1 MADVFDV
8 IVLGIGGFGSG
19 AAYHL
24 ARRGLRVLGLDRFG
38 PAHDQGSSHGE
49 TRIIRKA
56 YFEHSDYV
64 PLLLRAYDLWADLE
78 AESQQQLFWKCGL
91 MLAGLPNSEAIS
103 GARLSANQHG
113 LTIENLSASAAT
125 QRWPGF
131 RVPDTFDVVF
141 EPDAG
146 FLKVEDCVRAHLDQ
160 AAARGATLLFD
171 EPAVSWSSTGHEVR
185 VRTATREFVAASLVI
200 TAGPWAA
207 ELMSDLKLPLQVLRK
222 PVFWS
227 ETTSP
232 ACNLDAGMPT
242 FYFEMPSSKSF
253 YGFPSLDGQLLKVAQ
268 HSGGELVA
276 DPLLV
281 DRQLHDADVQPVSDF
296 LQACLP
302 RVRSQPA
309 KHSVCMYTVTP
320 DRHFV
325 VDRHPEFPN
334 VVFGCGFSGHGFK
347 FTSVLGKA
355 LAELAADGRSD
366 LPIDF
371 FNLRRLMAVG

>member
-1 MADVFDV
+1 
-8 IVLGIGGFGSG
+8 
-19 AAYHL
+19 
-24 ARRGLRVLGLDRFG
+24 
-38 PAHDQGSSHGE
+38 
-49 TRIIRKA
+49 
-56 YFEHSDYV
+56 
-64 PLLLRAYDLWADLE
+64 
-78 AESQQQLFWKCGL
+78 
-91 MLAGLPNSEAIS
+91 
-103 GARLSANQHG
+103 
-113 LTIENLSASAAT
+113 
-125 QRWPGF
+125 
-131 RVPDTFDVVF
+131 
-141 EPDAG
+141 
-146 FLKVEDCVRAHLDQ
+146 
-160 AAARGATLLFD
+160 
-171 EPAVSWSSTGHEVR
+171 
-185 VRTATREFVAASLVI
+185 
-200 TAGPWAA
+200 
-207 ELMSDLKLPLQVLRK
+207 
-222 PVFWS
+222 
-227 ETTSP
+227 
-232 ACNLDAGMPT
+232 
-242 FYFEMPSSKSF
+242 MPSSKSF